1 MSIQAF
7 FDEWNLPV
15 MVFYSVYIII
25 FVKVNKR
32 VLLYLLSY
40 ILRLLTFKR
49 SSGILYLKLEVK
61 QKELEW
67 TMFVSPSMCM
77 LSDASLA
84 NLSLKRSCNKS

>member
-1 MSIQAF
+1 MSGI
-7 FDEWNLPV
+7 LPV

-32 VLLYLLSY
+32 VLLLYLLSY

-84 NLSLKRSCNKS
+84 NLSLKRSCDKS

>member
-1 MSIQAF
+1 MSGI
-7 FDEWNLPV
+7 LPV
-15 MVFYSVYIII
+15 MVFYSVYIIT

-32 VLLYLLSY
+32 VLLLYLLSY

-67 TMFVSPSMCM
+67 TMFVSPSMCTN
-77 LSDASLA
+77 DALG
-84 NLSLKRSCNKS
+84 R